1 MRFFIWGHSLDVS
14 DRDYI
19 VDLFSLNDG
28 MDRNVRVTI
37 YYFDKNAKFMLL
49 NNLIAILEK
58 DKVEQWMKNKWLKF
72 EPNPNIVELNNI
84 EPVELPKIAKAYFY
98 NFIYISNKW
107 KLTYS
112 N

>member
-28 MDRNVRVTI
+28 MDRNVTVTI

-72 EPNPNIVELNNI
+72 EPNPNIVEL
-84 EPVELPKIAKAYFY
+84 PKIAKA
-98 NFIYISNKW
+98 
-107 KLTYS
+107 
-112 N
+112 

>member
-72 EPNPNIVELNNI
+72 E
-84 EPVELPKIAKAYFY
+84 KIQ
-98 NFIYISNKW
+98 I
-107 KLTYS
+107 LQH
-112 N
+112 

>member
-1 MRFFIWGHSLDVS
+1 MGHSLDVS

-84 EPVELPKIAKAYFY
+84 EPVELPKIAKA
-98 NFIYISNKW
+98 
-107 KLTYS
+107 
-112 N
+112 

>member
-1 MRFFIWGHSLDVS
+1 
-14 DRDYI
+14 
-19 VDLFSLNDG
+19 
-28 MDRNVRVTI
+28 MDRNVTVTI

-84 EPVELPKIAKAYFY
+84 KPVKLPKIAKA
-98 NFIYISNKW
+98 
-107 KLTYS
+107 
-112 N
+112 

>member
-49 NNLIAILEK
+49 NNLLAILEK

-72 EPNPNIVELNNI
+72 ELNPNIVELNNI
-84 EPVELPKIAKAYFY
+84 EPVELPKIAKA
-98 NFIYISNKW
+98 
-107 KLTYS
+107 
-112 N
+112 

>member
-1 MRFFIWGHSLDVS
+1 MGHSLDVS

-84 EPVELPKIAKAYFY
+84 KPVELPKIAKA
-98 NFIYISNKW
+98 
-107 KLTYS
+107 
-112 N
+112 